1 MPMDW
6 EKWQQKR
13 EGPGTPPDLDTVVE
27 NIKRFRGR
35 MPSFY
40 LLIVIAILIWVLSG
54 IYIVAP
60 DEVGV
65 VKRWGAYHRTTEPG
79 PHYHL
84 PTPIE
89 TVQKPKVT
97 QVRRFEIGFRTVNPG
112 PPAQYRPVTDEALM
126 LTGDENIIDIW
137 FIVQYRIKGANN
149 FLFNIEDPFK
159 TVRDAAEA
167 AMREVIGKNKIDEA
181 LTAGKN
187 QIQIDTRESLQAILD
202 KYESGLEIVAV
213 QLQEVHPPQEVRA
226 AFKDVASAREDQR
239 KFVNEAEGYAN
250 DLLPKAKGR
259 AAELIAQAEAY
270 KAEEVNRA
278 QGDTNRFLAV
288 LKEYRKAEE
297 ITRKRLYLETM
308 EEILA
313 SANKFVLESD
323 KQNVVP
329 LLPLQSL
336 LPEPPTGK
344 TDQGGN

>member
-13 EGPGTPPDLDTVVE
+13 EGPGTPPDLDKVVD

-65 VKRWGAYHRTTEPG
+65 VKRWGAYNRTTEPG

-84 PTPIE
+84 PSPIE
-89 TVQKPKVT
+89 TVLRPKVT

-137 FIVQYRIKGANN
+137 FIVQYRVKSAND
-149 FLFNIEDPFK
+149 FLFNIEDPVK

-187 QIQIDTRESLQAILD
+187 QIQLDTKQTLQTIMD
-202 KYESGLEIVAV
+202 KYQSGLEVVAV

-226 AFKDVASAREDQR
+226 AFKDVASAKEDQN

-270 KAEEVNRA
+270 KSEEVNRA
-278 QGDTNRFLAV
+278 QGDTDRFLAV

-297 ITRKRLYLETM
+297 VTRKRLYLETM
-308 EEILA
+308 TKVLA

-323 KQNVVP
+323 RQNVLP
-329 LLPLQSL
+329 LLPLSGL
-336 LPEPPTGK
+336 LSAPPTDK
-344 TDQGGN
+344 SKQGGK